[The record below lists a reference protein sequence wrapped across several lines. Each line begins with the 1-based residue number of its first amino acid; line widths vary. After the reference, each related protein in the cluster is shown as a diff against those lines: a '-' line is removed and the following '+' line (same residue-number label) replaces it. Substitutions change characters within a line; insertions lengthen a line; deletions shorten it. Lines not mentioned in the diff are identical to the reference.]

1 MTKWSDIRRS
11 ETPWNWRRTLEHFI
25 LTPEKLSNHLNKL
38 IEERKNQMEP
48 KSEEDVLDMDEEAKS
63 DEVLDEIDPEE
74 ETDPEPEEVRGCER
88 SN

>member
-11 ETPWNWRRTLEHFI
+11 ETPWNWRAISQRLLFHPDHI
-25 LTPEKLSNHLNKL
+25 NKHLNKL

-48 KSEEDVLDMDEEAKS
+48 KSEEDILDMDEDAKS

-74 ETDPEPEEVRGCER
+74 ETDLEPDEVPEKK
-88 SN
+88 